1 MKNCRNKN
9 KSESFSH
16 LTFLIINISDVTST
30 CSEMT
35 ANLNLSTNFSEII
48 CEILFRDL
56 VQCFVIEENRS
67 CIILLY

>member
-9 KSESFSH
+9 KPKN
-16 LTFLIINISDVTST
+16 FLVNLFLVINISDVSGGFI
-30 CSEMT
+30 EM
-35 ANLNLSTNFSEII
+35 ASNFKLSTNFCEII
-48 CEILFRDL
+48 FEIILRDL

>member
-35 ANLNLSTNFSEII
+35 ANLNLSTNFCEII